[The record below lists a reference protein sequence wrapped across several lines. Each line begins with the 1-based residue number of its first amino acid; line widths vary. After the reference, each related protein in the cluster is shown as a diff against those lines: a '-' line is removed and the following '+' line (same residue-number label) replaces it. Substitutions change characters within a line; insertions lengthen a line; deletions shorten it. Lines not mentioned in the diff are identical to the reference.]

1 MIMLATAKMNPINF
15 RMEKVSLNSRNPIK
29 ADKQTTPIL
38 LIGNKVEESQLNLI
52 FKTFNAWIQKYKE
65 P

>member
-52 FKTFNAWIQKYKE
+52 FKTFNA
-65 P
+65 

>member
-1 MIMLATAKMNPINF
+1 MTMLATANMKPTNF
-15 RMEKVSLNSRNPIK
+15 RTENVSLNNRNPIK

-38 LIGNKVEESQLNLI
+38 LIGNKVEESQLNFI
-52 FKTFNAWIQKYKE
+52 FKTFSACIQKYKE